1 MNDSMTEIED
11 TERYALSIDGI
22 EVAEGTFGECLDEL
36 CKMRMHGCH
45 FQDPGDAVVIR
56 RVE

>member
-1 MNDSMTEIED
+1 MT
-11 TERYALSIDGI
+11 TEEKYTLAVNGVVICD
-22 EVAEGTFGECLDEL
+22 GTFAECLEEL
-36 CKMRMHGCH
+36 QKMRMHGCH